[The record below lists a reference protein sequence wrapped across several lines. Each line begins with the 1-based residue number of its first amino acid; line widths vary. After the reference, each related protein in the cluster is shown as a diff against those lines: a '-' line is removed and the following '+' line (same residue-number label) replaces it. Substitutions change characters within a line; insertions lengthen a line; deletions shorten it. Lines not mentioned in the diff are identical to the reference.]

1 MLKGEEINKQLNN
14 IYSFTKSPNILSHD
28 NRYIRSICGGQC

>member
-14 IYSFTKSPNILSHD
+14 IYSFTKDKYGENNIL
-28 NRYIRSICGGQC
+28 NPKLFNIEI